1 MRESGDWG
9 LGVGDWRTC
18 RAIVCLAIC
27 TRVAAA
33 SASACETD
41 GRYIMGTVFQATLCQ
56 AETDE
61 TDETTGTLQRQQS
74 MQNVFADVFATA
86 QRFDALFTTYS
97 PQSPLSHINAHA
109 GRGLQQV
116 PTEVIDILR
125 MSQRYSDL
133 TQGAFDVTVGPLLT
147 LWRQSVTA
155 QEQPTAA
162 AIVTTLLS
170 IGSHKIQFGV
180 NHQVSLPSH
189 TMALDLGGIGKGY
202 ALDQAVK
209 HLQEQGVTNA
219 LLNFG
224 QSSLW
229 ALGQPPGDTG
239 WRLLLRRPNGEAI
252 GIATFGNQAISV
264 SGSLGDSM
272 EVGGQRYGHII
283 DPRTGMPV
291 QRDLLAC
298 IVAPSA
304 AQAEALS
311 TALLILGEREG
322 LALIERLD
330 GVEGILL
337 EASGNRWVTTGWQ
350 QTSHFVS
357 F

>member
-1 MRESGDWG
+1 MREGG
-9 LGVGDWRTC
+9 GWRTC
-18 RAIVCLAIC
+18 MAIVCLAVC
-27 TRVAAA
+27 TRVAAT

-56 AETDE
+56 DE
-61 TDETTGTLQRQQS
+61 TDETTGTLERQQS

-97 PQSPLSHINAHA
+97 SESPLSHINAHG

-116 PTEVIDILR
+116 PAEVIDILR

-170 IGSHKIQFGV
+170 MGSHKIQFGV

-219 LLNFG
+219 LLSFG

-229 ALGQPPGDTG
+229 ALGQPPGESG

-311 TALLILGEREG
+311 TALLVLGESEG
-322 LALIERLD
+322 LTLIERLD

-337 EASGNRWVTTGWQ
+337 EANGRRWMTTGWQ

>member
-1 MRESGDWG
+1 MRHTRDWG
-9 LGVGDWRTC
+9 TRMGV
-18 RAIVCLAIC
+18 VCLAVC
-27 TRVAAA
+27 SLVGV
-33 SASACETD
+33 ASACETD

-61 TDETTGTLQRQQS
+61 TTGTPRRQQS

-97 PQSPLSHINAHA
+97 SESPLSHINAHA
-109 GRGLQQV
+109 GGGLQQV
-116 PTEVIDILR
+116 PSEVIDILHL
-125 MSQRYSDL
+125 SQQYSDL
-133 TQGAFDVTVGPLLT
+133 TQGAFDITVGPLLT
-147 LWRQSVTA
+147 LWRQSAAA
-155 QEQPTAA
+155 QEQPVAA
-162 AIVTTLLS
+162 AIVNTLLS

-180 NHQVSLPSH
+180 NDQVGLPSH

-202 ALDQAVK
+202 ALDQAAK
-209 HLQEQGVTNA
+209 LLQEQGVTNA

-229 ALGQPPGDTG
+229 ALGQPPGDDG
-239 WRLLLRRPNGEAI
+239 WRLLLRQPNGEAAAV
-252 GIATFGNQAISV
+252 ATFSNQAISV
-264 SGSLGDSM
+264 SGSLGHSM
-272 EVGGQRYGHII
+272 EIGGQRYGRII

-291 QRDLLAC
+291 RRDLLAC

-304 AQAEALS
+304 TQAEALS
-311 TALLILGEREG
+311 TALLILGEGQG
-322 LALIERLD
+322 LTLIERLD

-337 EASGNRWVTTGWQ
+337 EANGRRWMTTGWQ